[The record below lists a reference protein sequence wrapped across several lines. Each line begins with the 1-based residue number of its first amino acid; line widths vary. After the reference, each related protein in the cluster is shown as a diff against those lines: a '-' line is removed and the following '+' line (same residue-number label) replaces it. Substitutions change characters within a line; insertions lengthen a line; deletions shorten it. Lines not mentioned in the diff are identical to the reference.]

1 MADITTLANLETN
14 QVPQAKIAEA
24 LKEIDLTSPT
34 VTMSYGTKTMT
45 DIAGFADTILANV
58 RAKDAGAVGTDL
70 QNLMLKVKGIKIED
84 IANSKKSFWAARP
97 VIGSLFDT
105 VSSKLAEYDS
115 AAKQIDAISDKLDEA
130 QLGLL
135 KDIEVLEQLYEN
147 NKNFYTDLTAHII
160 AGEQRLEQART
171 VELPALEKKAQ
182 DSKDNMD
189 AQAVRDF
196 ADMINRFEKRL
207 HDLKLSRTITLQTAP
222 QIRMI
227 QANNRTLAE
236 KIQTSILATIPIWKS
251 QLVLALSIHGQKNAA
266 ELQKSVADT
275 TNEMLKKNAE
285 MLQSST
291 IETAREVERSIV
303 DVETLR
309 DVQGKLINTIEET
322 LNIANEGRVKRR
334 EAEKELAAMETDLRN
349 RLTELAAKSRA
360 DTIAAARGEP
370 KEAAAS

>member
-1 MADITTLANLETN
+1 
-14 QVPQAKIAEA
+14 
-24 LKEIDLTSPT
+24 
-34 VTMSYGTKTMT
+34 
-45 DIAGFADTILANV
+45 
-58 RAKDAGAVGTDL
+58 
-70 QNLMLKVKGIKIED
+70 
-84 IANSKKSFWAARP
+84 
-97 VIGSLFDT
+97 
-105 VSSKLAEYDS
+105 
-115 AAKQIDAISDKLDEA
+115 
-130 QLGLL
+130 
-135 KDIEVLEQLYEN
+135 
-147 NKNFYTDLTAHII
+147 
-160 AGEQRLEQART
+160 
-171 VELPALEKKAQ
+171 
-182 DSKDNMD
+182 
-189 AQAVRDF
+189 
-196 ADMINRFEKRL
+196 
-207 HDLKLSRTITLQTAP
+207 
-222 QIRMI
+222 MI

-360 DTIAAARGEP
+360 DTIAAARGET

>member
-14 QVPQAKIAEA
+14 QVPEAKIAEA

-84 IANSKKSFWAARP
+84 IANSKKSFWASLP

-360 DTIAAARGEP
+360 DTIAAARGET

>member
-1 MADITTLANLETN
+1 MADTTALANLETS
-14 QVPQAKIAEA
+14 QVPETKIAEA

-34 VTMSYGTKTMT
+34 ITMSYGTKTMT

-84 IANSKKSFWAARP
+84 IANSKKSFWASLP
-97 VIGSLFDT
+97 IIGSLFDT

-135 KDIEVLEQLYEN
+135 KDIEVLEQLYDN

-182 DSKDNMD
+182 ESKDNMD

-196 ADMINRFEKRL
+196 AEIINRFEKRL

-266 ELQKSVADT
+266 ALQKSVADT

-285 MLQSST
+285 MLKTST
-291 IETAREVERSIV
+291 VETAREVERSIV

-322 LNIANEGRVKRR
+322 LNIANEGRAKRR
-334 EAEKELAAMETDLRN
+334 EAEKELAAMENDLRV

-360 DTIAAARGEP
+360 DTIAAARGTAET
-370 KEAAAS
+370 AAAS

>member
-1 MADITTLANLETN
+1 
-14 QVPQAKIAEA
+14 
-24 LKEIDLTSPT
+24 
-34 VTMSYGTKTMT
+34 
-45 DIAGFADTILANV
+45 
-58 RAKDAGAVGTDL
+58 
-70 QNLMLKVKGIKIED
+70 
-84 IANSKKSFWAARP
+84 

-360 DTIAAARGEP
+360 DTIAAARGET

>member
-1 MADITTLANLETN
+1 
-14 QVPQAKIAEA
+14 
-24 LKEIDLTSPT
+24 
-34 VTMSYGTKTMT
+34 MSYGTKTMT

-84 IANSKKSFWAARP
+84 IANSKKSFWASLP
-97 VIGSLFDT
+97 IIGSLFDT

-135 KDIEVLEQLYEN
+135 KDIEVLEQLYDN

-182 DSKDNMD
+182 ESKDNMD

-196 ADMINRFEKRL
+196 AEIINRFEKRL

-285 MLQSST
+285 MLKTST
-291 IETAREVERSIV
+291 VETAREVERSIV

-309 DVQGKLINTIEET
+309 DVQGKLISTIEET
-322 LNIANEGRVKRR
+322 LNIANEGRIKRR
-334 EAEKELAAMETDLRN
+334 EAEKELAAMENDLRV

-360 DTIAAARGEP
+360 DTIAAARGATET
-370 KEAAAS
+370 AAAS

>member
-84 IANSKKSFWAARP
+84 IANSKKSFWASLP

>member
-1 MADITTLANLETN
+1 MAEITTLANLETN

-84 IANSKKSFWAARP
+84 IANSKKSFWASLP

-360 DTIAAARGEP
+360 DTIAAARGET

>member
-1 MADITTLANLETN
+1 MADNTALANLETS
-14 QVPQAKIAEA
+14 QVPETKIAEA

-34 VTMSYGTKTMT
+34 ITMSYGTKTMT

-84 IANSKKSFWAARP
+84 IANSKKSFWASLP
-97 VIGSLFDT
+97 IIGSLFDT

-135 KDIEVLEQLYEN
+135 KDIEVLEQLYDN

-182 DSKDNMD
+182 ESKDNMD

-196 ADMINRFEKRL
+196 AEIINRFEKRL

-285 MLQSST
+285 MLKTST
-291 IETAREVERSIV
+291 VETAREVERSIV

-309 DVQGKLINTIEET
+309 DVQGKLISTIEET
-322 LNIANEGRVKRR
+322 LNIANEGRIKRR
-334 EAEKELAAMETDLRN
+334 EAEKELAAMENDLRV

-360 DTIAAARGEP
+360 DTIAAARGATET
-370 KEAAAS
+370 AAAS

>member
-84 IANSKKSFWAARP
+84 IANSKKSFWASLP

-360 DTIAAARGEP
+360 DTIAAARGET

>member
-14 QVPQAKIAEA
+14 QVPEAKIAEA

-84 IANSKKSFWAARP
+84 IANSKKSFWASLP

-322 LNIANEGRVKRR
+322 LNIANEGRMKRR

-360 DTIAAARGEP
+360 DTIAAARGET

>member
-84 IANSKKSFWAARP
+84 IANSKKSFWASLP

-309 DVQGKLINTIEET
+309 DVQGKLMNTIEET

-360 DTIAAARGEP
+360 DTIAAARGET

>member
-14 QVPQAKIAEA
+14 QVPEAKIAEA

-84 IANSKKSFWAARP
+84 IANSKKSFWASLP

>member
-84 IANSKKSFWAARP
+84 IANSKKSFWASLP

-275 TNEMLKKNAE
+275 TNAMLKKTAE

-360 DTIAAARGEP
+360 DTIAAARGET

>member
-84 IANSKKSFWAARP
+84 IANSKKSFWASLP

-266 ELQKSVADT
+266 ELQKSVANT
-275 TNEMLKKNAE
+275 TNAMIKKNAE

>member
-1 MADITTLANLETN
+1 MADTTALANLETS
-14 QVPQAKIAEA
+14 QVPDTKIAEA
-24 LKEIDLTSPT
+24 LKEIDLSSPT
-34 VTMSYGTKTMT
+34 ITMSYGTKTMT
-45 DIAGFADTILANV
+45 DIAAFADTILSNV

-84 IANSKKSFWAARP
+84 IANSKKSFWASLP
-97 VIGSLFDT
+97 IIGSLFDT
-105 VSSKLAEYDS
+105 VSNKLAEYDS

-135 KDIEVLEQLYEN
+135 KDIEVLEQLYDN

-171 VELPALEKKAQ
+171 VDLPALEKKAQ
-182 DSKDNMD
+182 ESKDNMD

-196 ADMINRFEKRL
+196 AEVINRFEKRL

-285 MLQSST
+285 MLQTST
-291 IETAREVERSIV
+291 VETAREVERSIV

-309 DVQGKLINTIEET
+309 DVQGKLISTIEET
-322 LNIANEGRVKRR
+322 LNIANEGRTKRR
-334 EAEKELAAMETDLRN
+334 EAEKELAAMENDLRV

-360 DTIAAARGEP
+360 DTIAAARGTTET
-370 KEAAAS
+370 AAAS

>member
-84 IANSKKSFWAARP
+84 IANSKKSFWASLP

-105 VSSKLAEYDS
+105 VSNKLAEYDS

-360 DTIAAARGEP
+360 DTIAAARGET

>member
-1 MADITTLANLETN
+1 
-14 QVPQAKIAEA
+14 
-24 LKEIDLTSPT
+24 
-34 VTMSYGTKTMT
+34 
-45 DIAGFADTILANV
+45 
-58 RAKDAGAVGTDL
+58 
-70 QNLMLKVKGIKIED
+70 
-84 IANSKKSFWAARP
+84 
-97 VIGSLFDT
+97 
-105 VSSKLAEYDS
+105 
-115 AAKQIDAISDKLDEA
+115 
-130 QLGLL
+130 
-135 KDIEVLEQLYEN
+135 
-147 NKNFYTDLTAHII
+147 
-160 AGEQRLEQART
+160 
-171 VELPALEKKAQ
+171 
-182 DSKDNMD
+182 
-189 AQAVRDF
+189 
-196 ADMINRFEKRL
+196 MINRFEKRL

-360 DTIAAARGEP
+360 DTIAAARGET

>member
-14 QVPQAKIAEA
+14 QVPEAKIAEA

-84 IANSKKSFWAARP
+84 IANSKKSFWASLP

-105 VSSKLAEYDS
+105 VSNKLAEYDS

-360 DTIAAARGEP
+360 DTIAAARGET